1 MRRYR
6 SRSRSRRPTGGN
18 YERRGSRPR
27 NHQRSPLPRHGHTS
41 RTSRPPSTSPRR
53 FTHPIYAR
61 STMPRHS
68 SPPTRAHRNRPPR
81 GGTRTTR
88 TITGIDSLTNTGR
101 HHSRLRSDSPN
112 SLRLAQGLEN
122 IVLHKGN
129 NEDFLTENQ
138 VFTFRPAS
146 KSRSP
151 QPEPE
156 PPQTFDES
164 LEMKIPPSVDIP
176 PVDWSQLTPE
186 LLEQGQGDDKP
197 LPGERPTWMDWTTM
211 VKQAYED
218 PSRTKAACEL
228 VHAGIMC
235 LAQKVRTEKFETF
248 L

>member
-1 MRRYR
+1 MKGEGQDPEIIKDPLYLA
-6 SRSRSRRPTGGN
+6 TDI
-18 YERRGSRPR
+18 PR
-27 NHQRSPLPRHGHTS
+27 

-164 LEMKIPPSVDIP
+164 LEMKIPPSVDHSTCRLE
-176 PVDWSQLTPE
+176 PVN
-186 LLEQGQGDDKP
+186 
-197 LPGERPTWMDWTTM
+197 
-211 VKQAYED
+211 
-218 PSRTKAACEL
+218 SRTI
-228 VHAGIMC
+228 GT
-235 LAQKVRTEKFETF
+235 RTRRR
-248 L
+248 